1 MNNEGDARIAIIGG
15 GHMARALIGGLLR
28 QGVAAHQL
36 CVGEPQPAARAT
48 LERELGVRTTADNA
62 EAVRDAAVVVLA
74 VKPQIAVQ
82 VLRNLHAGMQ
92 GRPPVLLSIVA
103 GLRLADLTR
112 LCPDAMPIVRAMPN
126 RAALIGAGIT
136 GLYAG
141 ADVTAA
147 QRGVAERVARAAGRI
162 VWLSRESEL
171 DIVTALSGSGP
182 AYFFL
187 LAEHMARAAVAL
199 GLERDT
205 ATVLAVETLHG
216 AGVLARGNATL
227 AEERAAVTSK
237 GGTTEAA
244 LKVLAEGGFEALV
257 ASALQA
263 GAARSAELADSLAA
277 ASGATASTQDSRV

>member
-1 MNNEGDARIAIIGG
+1 MNNEGTARIAFIGG

-28 QGVAAHQL
+28 QGVAAQQL
-36 CVGEPQPAARAT
+36 CVGEPQPAARAS
-48 LERELGVRTTADNA
+48 LERELAVHTTADNL
-62 EAVRDAAVVVLA
+62 EAVTDAAVVVLA
-74 VKPQIAVQ
+74 VKPQIAAQ
-82 VLRNLHAGMQ
+82 VLHGLHAGLLT
-92 GRPPVLLSIVA
+92 RRPVLLSIVA

-112 LCPDAMPIVRAMPN
+112 LCPEGLPIVRAMPN
-126 RAALIGAGIT
+126 RAALLGAGIT
-136 GLYAG
+136 GLYAS

-147 QRGVAERVARAAGRI
+147 QRDTAERVASAAGRI

-187 LAEHMARAAVAL
+187 LAEHMAQSAVAL

-205 ATVLAVETLHG
+205 AMLLAVETLHG
-216 AGVLARGNATL
+216 AGVLARGKATL

-244 LKVLAEGGFEALV
+244 LKVLAAGGFEALV

-263 GAARSAELADSLAA
+263 GAARSAELADSMAA
-277 ASGATASTQDSRV
+277 APGATAGAQPSRV